1 MKADRNNTPGI
12 WTRVTRSIV
21 GRVSRWRSG
30 VLVISGLGSL
40 VAAAWVMHLVA
51 GLAALGLALLLLDL
65 VTRRDDG

>member
-1 MKADRNNTPGI
+1 
-12 WTRVTRSIV
+12 
-21 GRVSRWRSG
+21 VSRWRSG

>member
-1 MKADRNNTPGI
+1 MR
-12 WTRVTRSIV
+12 
-21 GRVSRWRSG
+21 RWRSG
-30 VLVISGLGSL
+30 VLVISGLGFL